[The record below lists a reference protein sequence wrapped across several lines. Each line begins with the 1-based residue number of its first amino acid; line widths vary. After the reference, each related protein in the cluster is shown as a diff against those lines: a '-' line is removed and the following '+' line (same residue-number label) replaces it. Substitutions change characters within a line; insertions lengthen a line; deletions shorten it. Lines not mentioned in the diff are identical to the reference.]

1 MKILVLQKNKELKYI
16 YIYSHILSNL
26 RRLNLLLIVNE

>member
-16 YIYSHILSNL
+16 YIFPY
-26 RRLNLLLIVNE
+26 LIKFEKTEFIINSK